1 MKRWFVAVAALM
13 IGGAV
18 SAVLLIA
25 SNPDRNTIDVYA
37 AARDVPAGSSLTSD
51 AIALERVNV
60 VGSRALFFTR
70 GDESRLANLHA
81 THNLAAGQLIQRSD
95 VAAADSIS
103 DRRLVFIPVKDAPP
117 ITAGSKVDLLT
128 ISGAPDHL
136 LVAPFALG
144 VEVRASV
151 GGGLIVVVSSRDA
164 SAFVYAANAMQL
176 VAVIAEPGTA
186 DGAEV
191 PVSSLDQALAVAAQP

>member
-1 MKRWFVAVAALM
+1 MKRWLVAAAALA
-13 IGGAV
+13 IGGGV
-18 SAVLLIA
+18 SAALLIV
-25 SNPDRNTIDVYA
+25 SNPDRDTVDVYA

-60 VGSRALFFTR
+60 VGDRTLFFTR
-70 GDESRLANLHA
+70 GDGARLANLHA
-81 THNLAAGQLIQRSD
+81 THDLAAGQLIQRSD
-95 VAAADSIS
+95 VAASGPIS

-117 ITAGSKVDLLT
+117 VTSGSKVDVLT

-151 GGGLIVVVSSRDA
+151 VGGLIIVVSSRDA
-164 SAFVYAANAMQL
+164 SAFAYAAAAMQL
-176 VAVIAEPGTA
+176 VAVIAEPETA
-186 DGAEV
+186 GGAEV
-191 PVSSLDQALAVAAQP
+191 PVSSPDQALAVAAQP